1 MPLSKNNFLYPFI
14 IAFLIVFSVFSLDI
28 ILISF
33 AIDNLNIL
41 TKVIIEESFKFLFVY
56 LFFFKIFN
64 DKVNF
69 IITGVLFGGIEL
81 ILYLILFYGYGINF
95 ILIRYLVF
103 FIHIITFLVL
113 YYALFYIRVKKNI
126 LVGLGYF
133 FANILLHYLWNLFS
147 NYIS

>member
-1 MPLSKNNFLYPFI
+1 MQLTKNNFIHP
-14 IAFLIVFSVFSLDI
+14 FLIAILTVFSV
-28 ILISF
+28 ILIDLALITF
-33 AIDNLNIL
+33 GIDNLNII

-64 DKVNF
+64 DKINF
-69 IITGVLFGGIEL
+69 IITGIFFGGIEL
-81 ILYLILFYGYGINF
+81 ILYLIIFYGYGINF

-126 LVGLGYF
+126 LIGLGYF
-133 FANILLHYLWNLFS
+133 FVNILLHYLWNLFS
-147 NYIS
+147 TYIS